1 MSESVPTLRGRIREA
16 LRRSSVRWLLTVVMT
31 LVVGG
36 AMSPFVVSA
45 VRLDAWRQAMVQS
58 LRASTL
64 EQRDA
69 AAVALL
75 ERGEVQVLG
84 ETFSSDRLRA
94 VGADLFDR
102 KGRVLDPA
110 MVAEILLAPRM
121 PAWAPTF
128 LVENPLTPLLAAA
141 ALLAS
146 AVGAIWFGLL
156 PGYLTVVGVTVTISA
171 IGLLAGRPAV
181 AFVATG
187 MAGLVISFVLL
198 MRLLLVLLGGR
209 SGWMAVGQTVV
220 REAVR
225 LRISVGFIVVL
236 LVVLPLIPLFI
247 DPRSPLRYQI
257 QTFMARGLDLAYVC
271 AACLTLTLGCAT
283 VAFEIRDRQIWQ
295 LMTKPLARLQYLLG
309 KWAGIVALDAVL
321 LVVCGIGIFLFV
333 QWMRLRPAMD
343 DGDRLA
349 VRDEV
354 LVARESSRPPYQP
367 MTREELAAAVDAAV
381 TADSVLKSDLDAGR
395 RTIEDVRRELG
406 KQAQKEHL
414 ARQRQVA
421 PGESRTLVF
430 RGLGQAKRPGE
441 TVTLRFL
448 LHAGASDTH
457 SVYPVMFRF
466 RDDSWID
473 RQFIPSQSGV
483 LPVPA
488 ELIDDAGNLE
498 VEFMN
503 MAFDAKAKAF
513 QPGPFTFNWDEDAV
527 EVLYRVGGFEAN
539 YLRAMAVNLVKFSFL
554 AMLAVCSATFLSF
567 PVACLLSFA
576 IFLAGSLSPFLA
588 ESLKFQTLDF
598 GDGWLGQAVT
608 LVVYAIANAVEFLL
622 RPFGRISANE
632 SLVRGL
638 NVGWE
643 RLGEAMLVIGVG
655 WTGLSLLV
663 GWLAFRRREL
673 AIYSGQG

>member
-333 QWMRLRPAMD
+333 QWMR
-343 DGDRLA
+343 
-349 VRDEV
+349 
-354 LVARESSRPPYQP
+354 
-367 MTREELAAAVDAAV
+367 
-381 TADSVLKSDLDAGR
+381 
-395 RTIEDVRRELG
+395 
-406 KQAQKEHL
+406 
-414 ARQRQVA
+414 
-421 PGESRTLVF
+421 
-430 RGLGQAKRPGE
+430 
-441 TVTLRFL
+441 
-448 LHAGASDTH
+448 
-457 SVYPVMFRF
+457 
-466 RDDSWID
+466 
-473 RQFIPSQSGV
+473 
-483 LPVPA
+483 
-488 ELIDDAGNLE
+488 
-498 VEFMN
+498 
-503 MAFDAKAKAF
+503 
-513 QPGPFTFNWDEDAV
+513 
-527 EVLYRVGGFEAN
+527 
-539 YLRAMAVNLVKFSFL
+539 
-554 AMLAVCSATFLSF
+554 
-567 PVACLLSFA
+567 
-576 IFLAGSLSPFLA
+576 
-588 ESLKFQTLDF
+588 
-598 GDGWLGQAVT
+598 
-608 LVVYAIANAVEFLL
+608 
-622 RPFGRISANE
+622 
-632 SLVRGL
+632 
-638 NVGWE
+638 
-643 RLGEAMLVIGVG
+643 
-655 WTGLSLLV
+655 
-663 GWLAFRRREL
+663 
-673 AIYSGQG
+673 